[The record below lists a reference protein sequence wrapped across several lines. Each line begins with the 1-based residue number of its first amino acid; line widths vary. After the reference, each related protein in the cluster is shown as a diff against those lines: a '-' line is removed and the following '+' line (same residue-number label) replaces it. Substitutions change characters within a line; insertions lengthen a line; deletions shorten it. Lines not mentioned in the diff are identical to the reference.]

1 MPFEGA
7 AEIIGRGIS
16 ENMRYFR
23 DLFTFLET
31 PFCMVHP
38 LSENIFPRGSAVG
51 VAEELT
57 YVIIRITQLAKL
69 LRRADLQVICI
80 DMIGNA

>member
-1 MPFEGA
+1 MTFEGA
-7 AEIIGRGIS
+7 AEIIWRGIS

-23 DLFTFLET
+23 DLFAFLKA
-31 PFCMVHP
+31 PFCVVHP
-38 LSENIFPRGSAVG
+38 LSENIFPRGRAVG

-57 YVIIRITQLAKL
+57 YIIICITQLAKL
-69 LRRADLQVICI
+69 LRRAYFKVICV